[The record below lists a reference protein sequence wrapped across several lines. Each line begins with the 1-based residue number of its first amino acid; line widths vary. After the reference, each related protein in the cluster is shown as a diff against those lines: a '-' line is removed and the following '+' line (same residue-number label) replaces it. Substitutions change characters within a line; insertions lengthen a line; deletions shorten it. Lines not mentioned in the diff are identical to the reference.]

1 MTPNPGAQGRA
12 GVPPPAPASPTPAS
26 PAFVATACAMMA
38 LVSLSIDAILPGLD
52 SLAADLGVA
61 DGNRRQWVITAL
73 FIGLAA
79 GQLFYGPLSDSWG
92 RRKAIL
98 LGIGVFTVGSLTSAL
113 AQSFETV
120 LIGRVIQGLGAAGPR
135 TVIVAMIR
143 DRFDG
148 AAMARLMS
156 LIMSIFILVPILAPI
171 LGQMVLLVVDWRALF
186 LIVMAFS
193 WTAALALIL
202 LVPERKIDRPPF
214 SLQGLRTGAMAIL
227 THRRSMS
234 ITVAGGCVYGG
245 LMGYVNSSQQIFQG
259 IYDTGALY
267 PVYFGGLAVFMAAAT
282 LTNGR
287 LVRNHPMQTICTTAL
302 AAHCLWSAVALVA
315 DLVMG
320 GLGLIWF
327 LGYSAVTLFA
337 LGLTFGNFNA
347 MALQPFAKT
356 AGAAAAVQATVLTV
370 ASLVSA
376 AVIGNLFDGTLVP
389 VLAGY
394 LVMGLTALIL
404 LRLPSPTD

>member
-1 MTPNPGAQGRA
+1 
-12 GVPPPAPASPTPAS
+12 
-26 PAFVATACAMMA
+26 MA
-38 LVSLSIDAILPGLD
+38 LVALSIDAILPGLD
-52 SLAADLGVA
+52 SLASDLGVA
-61 DGNRRQWVITAL
+61 EGNHRQWVITAL
-73 FIGLAA
+73 FLGLAA

-98 LGIGVFTVGSLTSAL
+98 LGIAVFSVGSLASAF
-113 AQSFETV
+113 AQSFEMMLV
-120 LIGRVIQGLGAAGPR
+120 GRVIQGFGAAGPR

-156 LIMSIFILVPILAPI
+156 LIMSIFILVPVLAPI
-171 LGQMVLLVVDWRALF
+171 LGQMVLLVVSWRALF
-186 LIVMAFS
+186 LIVMGFA
-193 WTAALALIL
+193 WAAGLALIL
-202 LVPERKIDRPPF
+202 LVPERRIRRPPF
-214 SLQGLRTGAMAIL
+214 SLRGLRDGAVAIL

-234 ITVAGGCVYGG
+234 ITIAGGCVYGG

-259 IYDTGALY
+259 IFDTGALY
-267 PVYFGGLAVFMAAAT
+267 PVYFGGLALFMAAAT
-282 LTNGR
+282 LTNSR
-287 LVRNHPMQTICTTAL
+287 LLRRLSMQTICMTAL
-302 AAHCLWSAVALVA
+302 AAHCLWTTLALAAEV
-315 DLVMG
+315 VTG
-320 GLGLIWF
+320 GLGLYWF

-347 MALQPFAKT
+347 MALQPFGQT

-370 ASLVSA
+370 VSLIAA

-394 LVMGLTALIL
+394 LAMGLTALGL
-404 LRLPSPTD
+404 MRAPR